1 MYSWSQINLV
11 TSRKAMQD
19 NKQYSPDCFPA
30 PRQLVTRVFLI
41 TRSFRSKTGIKGS
54 WELAESKFD
63 SRWLRRGVRRDRICD
78 TYEKRTKFI
87 CSGCNDQMS
96 LCLAFLQRLTD
107 CTCQLANIIIN
118 KVATT
123 CAKFNRKIC
132 QCYDGI
138 VTKITRDSES
148 TFAQGGT
155 AKLCMQNEK
164 S

>member
-1 MYSWSQINLV
+1 
-11 TSRKAMQD
+11 
-19 NKQYSPDCFPA
+19 
-30 PRQLVTRVFLI
+30 
-41 TRSFRSKTGIKGS
+41 
-54 WELAESKFD
+54 
-63 SRWLRRGVRRDRICD
+63 
-78 TYEKRTKFI
+78 
-87 CSGCNDQMS
+87 MS

-155 AKLCMQNEK
+155 AKLCRQNEK
-164 S
+164 SWTCSAKGRFLSFSNLLGFLIKVFCLMVSELFWGLWPKWFRKRTIYFWSTYSTISESFGVFPNMEMQKYNGIAFDTENEI